1 MCKWLYWRDQIV
13 KADVT
18 DYQELV
24 KAMSGIDIAFYLI
37 HSIEGSSKT
46 WKRFE
51 KNKKVQLFQRELQHF
66 S

>member
-1 MCKWLYWRDQIV
+1 
-13 KADVT
+13 
-18 DYQELV
+18 
-24 KAMSGIDIAFYLI
+24 MSGIDIAFYLI
-37 HSIEGSSKT
+37 HSIEGSSKA